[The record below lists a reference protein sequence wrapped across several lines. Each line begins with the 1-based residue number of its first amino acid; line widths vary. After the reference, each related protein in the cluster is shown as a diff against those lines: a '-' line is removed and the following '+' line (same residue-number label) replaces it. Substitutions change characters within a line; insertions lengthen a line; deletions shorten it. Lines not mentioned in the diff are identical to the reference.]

1 MPRKTDPATST
12 RDVMIVMPAFRAEAT
27 LRSTFE
33 AIPTGS
39 YRNVLLVDDCSDD
52 RTVEVAEGLGISVIR
67 HDANRGYGANQKT
80 CYRAALETD
89 AEIIVMLHPDNQYDP
104 RVVPLMAEIINL
116 GICDMVLGSRIR
128 SRRQVLAGGMPKWK
142 YFLNRSSTL
151 VENFLLGT
159 ALGDFHSGYR
169 AYRRNVLETIP
180 FAQNSD
186 DFAFDQEF
194 IIQARHF
201 GFEIGDLPVPVRYF
215 EEASSINLK
224 RSLVYAGE
232 AMMCICALTA
242 HRIGVRND
250 RRFIASTAS

>member
-1 MPRKTDPATST
+1 MIST
-12 RDVMIVMPAFRAEAT
+12 RNVMIVMPAFRAEAT

-33 AIPTGS
+33 AIPKGS

-104 RVVPLMAEIINL
+104 RVVPLMAEIIDL

-186 DFAFDQEF
+186 DFAFDQEL
-194 IIQARHF
+194 IMQARHF
-201 GFEIGDLPVPVRYF
+201 GFEMGDLPVPVHYF
-215 EEASSINLK
+215 EEASSIDFR
-224 RSLVYAGE
+224 RSLFYAWE
-232 AMMCICALTA
+232 AMTCISALIA
-242 HRIGVRND
+242 HRLGVRDD
-250 RRFIASTAS
+250 RRFIAMADS